1 MRPSSKPFLRMHVF
15 VKHVRAFRPVFLV
28 KSVHV
33 GNTPFVH
40 GGALAR
46 EDALFRRLRA

>member
-1 MRPSSKPFLRMHVF
+1 
-15 VKHVRAFRPVFLV
+15 
-28 KSVHV
+28 VHGV

>member
-1 MRPSSKPFLRMHVF
+1 MRPSSKPFLLMH
-15 VKHVRAFRPVFLV
+15 AFDKENGAKCPYMLD

-33 GNTPFVH
+33 GNAPFVH